1 MARIARKKIILLS
14 TISFL
19 ALLWLTLTLLA
30 QHKGPEH
37 ILMLGELTNSQK
49 ALIVYN
55 PDLFYNLD
63 EQVCTAFAKGLS
75 ENSWFAK
82 VTTIRTA
89 EILENESFDL
99 YVFCSNTYNWAPD
112 RPTKTYIENHSNLKG
127 KAVVAITL
135 GSGST
140 KQSRHV
146 LETLINEKEG
156 KLIGSKEFWLMR
168 PNNESRMEESNVTIA
183 LEMAYGFG
191 KQVAQDMKQQVLFTN

>member
-1 MARIARKKIILLS
+1 MLS
-14 TISFL
+14 TITFL
-19 ALLWLTLTLLA
+19 ALLWLTLTLLV
-30 QHKGPEH
+30 HRKGPEH

-63 EQVCTAFAKGLS
+63 EQVCTAFANGLS
-75 ENSWFAK
+75 ENGWFAK
-82 VTTIRTA
+82 ITTIRTA

-112 RPTKTYIENHSNLKG
+112 RPAKNHIKNHSKLKG

-140 KQSRHV
+140 KQSRHI

-183 LEMAYGFG
+183 LEMSYDFG
-191 KQVAQDMKQQVLFTN
+191 KQVAQDMKLQVLFTN